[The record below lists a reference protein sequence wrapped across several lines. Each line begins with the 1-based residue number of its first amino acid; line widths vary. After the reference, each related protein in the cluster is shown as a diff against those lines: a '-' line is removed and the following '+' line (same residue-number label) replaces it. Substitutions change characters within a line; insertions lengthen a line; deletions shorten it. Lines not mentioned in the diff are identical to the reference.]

1 MLKMD
6 ATATLPRRILVV
18 DDEPYVCDAL
28 KMLLTLDGHE
38 VVTANAGAEAL
49 ALFNQ
54 GRFDL
59 MITDYSM
66 PGMKGDELAA
76 AVKSRNPGQPI
87 IMITAYVEKLSGGDS
102 PLVNVN
108 ELVAK
113 PFRLEE
119 IKRAMERA
127 LNGTEPSPA

>member
-1 MLKMD
+1 M
-6 ATATLPRRILVV
+6 V

-28 KMLLTLDGHE
+28 KMLLTIDGHE
-38 VVTANAGAEAL
+38 VVTANAGTEAL
-49 ALFNQ
+49 DLYNKGQ
-54 GRFDL
+54 FDL

-76 AVKSRNPGQPI
+76 EVKSRNPQQPI
-87 IMITAYVEKLSGGDS
+87 IMITAFVEKLSGEDS
-102 PLVNVN
+102 PLANVN

-119 IKRAMERA
+119 IKRAMARV
-127 LNGTEPSPA
+127 LNGADPS

>member
-1 MLKMD
+1 MTD
-6 ATATLPRRILVV
+6 IAITPRRILVV

-28 KMLLTLDGHE
+28 KMLLTIDGHE
-38 VVTANAGAEAL
+38 VVTANAGTEAL
-49 ALFNQ
+49 DLYNKGQ
-54 GRFDL
+54 FDL

-76 AVKSRNPGQPI
+76 EVKSRNPQQPI
-87 IMITAYVEKLSGGDS
+87 IMITAFVEKLSGEDS
-102 PLVNVN
+102 PLANVN

-119 IKRAMERA
+119 IKRAMARV
-127 LNGTEPSPA
+127 LNGADPS